1 MILKCYL
8 VIFDVQSKEKNFI
21 RANIFQRKCI
31 YKAII
36 EQLIDTFNFLNIKRV
51 SAERKT
57 SHIIV
62 NYCFWTNR
70 QYISEKEK
78 TGRITA
84 TCLKLESYSKNQ
96 VITNIFFYLIFA

>member
-36 EQLIDTFNFLNIKRV
+36 EQLIDTFNFFKH
-51 SAERKT
+51 KT
-57 SHIIV
+57 
-62 NYCFWTNR
+62 C
-70 QYISEKEK
+70 
-78 TGRITA
+78 
-84 TCLKLESYSKNQ
+84 
-96 VITNIFFYLIFA
+96 